1 MLRGAL
7 AFVTASGLWC
17 DGFQI
22 AVDRC
27 LVVMKGRVDPRGS
40 VVDDQCLR
48 RGDVA
53 EDWVERSFAA
63 EKT

>member
-1 MLRGAL
+1 
-7 AFVTASGLWC
+7 
-17 DGFQI
+17 
-22 AVDRC
+22 
-27 LVVMKGRVDPRGS
+27 MKGRVDPRGS